1 MSAKLIAAVFIAA
14 TSSAPLLAA
23 TTMIH
28 VAMKVDPL
36 THIDQLG
43 EPGKISFVMKEGKIF
58 KDER

>member
-28 VAMKVDPL
+28 VAMKVNPL
-36 THIDQLG
+36 DGPTRAAL
-43 EPGKISFVMKEGKIF
+43 
-58 KDER
+58 R

>member
-1 MSAKLIAAVFIAA
+1 MSTKLIAAVFIAA

-23 TTMIH
+23 TTVIH
-28 VAMKVDPL
+28 AGHL
-36 THIDQLG
+36 IA